1 MDQVSE
7 MGEAP
12 LGKLL
17 LKFSLPSIAIMLVNS
32 LYNFIDRI
40 FIGQGMGTNALAA
53 VTAGF
58 PMMLVAEGIG
68 ALLSVGAA
76 TLISIAMGAK
86 KRDEAASVLAQAFSW
101 ALASAVPVMTASWI
115 FMDPILRLFGTT
127 EAIMPLARSYI
138 GIITI
143 GFVFQIVSMAVANS
157 LRSQNRPRWAMVA
170 TVSGTAL
177 NAILAPLF
185 IFVFKWG
192 IAGAAWATVAAQ
204 AFSCVLT
211 LCFIQQKSSLLKIE
225 ARRLAPS
232 LATLASIS
240 KLGLPLFLVHILALA
255 MLIVANNAMARFGG
269 ATALAVIGIINTLS
283 NLLAFPVMGVTQG
296 AGALWGYNFGAG
308 KIERVRRLTSLV
320 LIWTTAISLVCTA
333 VMEIFPRAFMA
344 AFNGSDPELIA
355 LGSHGMAIFMLTF
368 FTIGL
373 QFTAANFF
381 MAIGKAAKG
390 GILYVL
396 RQVLM
401 IVGMAFLPSLMGIE
415 GIYWAGPLTDVV
427 CTVAGGV
434 MLLAGLK
441 SLRPAAEPKAEEGS
455 PLGEAAALEAAPLEA
470 AAV

>member
-12 LGKLL
+12 LGRLL

-40 FIGQGMGTNALAA
+40 FIGQGMGTDALAA

-68 ALLSVGAA
+68 ACLSVGAA
-76 TLISIAMGAK
+76 TLISMAMGAG
-86 KRDEAASVLAQAFSW
+86 KRDEACSTLGQAFTW
-101 ALASAVPVMTASWI
+101 AIASAAPVMAASWL

-127 EAIMPLARSYI
+127 PSIMPLARSYI

-157 LRSQNRPRWAMVA
+157 LRSQNRPRSAMVA

-177 NAILAPLF
+177 NTILAPLF

-204 AFSCVLT
+204 AFACFLT
-211 LCFIQQKSSLLKIE
+211 LGYIQGRKSLLRIE
-225 ARRLAPS
+225 RRRLAPK
-232 LATLASIS
+232 AAAIAAMA
-240 KLGLPLFLVHILALA
+240 KLGLPLFFVHILALA

-269 ATALAVIGIINTLS
+269 ATALAVIGIINTVS

-296 AGALWGYNFGAG
+296 AGALWGYNYGAG
-308 KIERVRRLTSLV
+308 RLDRVKRLTFIV
-320 LIWTTAISLVCTA
+320 LAWTTVISIACSA
-333 VMEIFPRAFMA
+333 VIELFPRAFIA

-355 LGSHGMAIFMLTF
+355 LGSRGISVFMLSF
-368 FTIGL
+368 FTVGL
-373 QFTAANFF
+373 QFTTANFF
-381 MAIGKAAKG
+381 MSIGKAAQG

-401 IVGMAFLPSLMGIE
+401 IAGMAFLPAVMGIE
-415 GIYWAGPLTDVV
+415 GVYWAGPITDVV
-427 CTVAGGV
+427 CTVISAAILGV
-434 MLLAGLK
+434 GLGK
-441 SLRPAAEPKAEEGS
+441 LRPA
-455 PLGEAAALEAAPLEA
+455 EAAEAEAPQIESAQEA
-470 AAV
+470 SV